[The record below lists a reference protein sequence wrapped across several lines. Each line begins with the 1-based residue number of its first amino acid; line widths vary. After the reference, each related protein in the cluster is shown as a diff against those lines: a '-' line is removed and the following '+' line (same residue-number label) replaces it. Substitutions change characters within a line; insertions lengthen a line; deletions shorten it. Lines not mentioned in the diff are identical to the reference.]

1 MRKFTLLF
9 ALLLSAIGTTAWA
22 QTVIHVTETGTNT
35 LDAATI
41 MDKATQGDLYV
52 SIMNHTTTSD
62 KYITSNGT
70 MAGTFDAQNGATTW
84 KVVPYGLDAFA
95 LQNYATGKYFGGTSR
110 PAVMVDNIEDAT
122 LYTPHDTE
130 AGVGNINPSYNSDQS
145 VRWKV
150 YPGNSPW
157 INTNGAN
164 ESTTVQWNTGTGN
177 WTCLF
182 TYEVTLSV
190 AYDVT
195 YKVEDIHGNVLF
207 TSAPVATPDG
217 TQITELPSEYKRTA
231 FYDYTTIDQ
240 TVSSTNTEFT
250 FVATEKANPYMHYSA
265 DFANATWYNFMIRGF
280 YMTHNVSGVNEIALS
295 ANSEPFAD
303 KSSWALIGNPYEGFS
318 VVNKEKGEGYY
329 LVWTTVV
336 DGPNKTATYGDDAKN
351 IQFKSIAE
359 DAEAANKKWMLE
371 QNNCSDRP
379 GGFVLR
385 MKDNT
390 NIYFHHNNDGG
401 DAGKFLRTCSVNEWG
416 SVHNDE
422 GSTIVPTTDED
433 ELIALFNELSNMT
446 FGNGVNQYGTD
457 GTITTDDATAT
468 VISVGGVIMNNISTA
483 YPDAYNALKTV
494 SEKVSLN
501 MPTAGFYRI
510 KGATS
515 NKYLAAGLATNNKF
529 NMTTDVDAST
539 IFYFDGAKLVN
550 YGTGLCNGMSAS
562 AWSWTTEANAST
574 VAFEDGNTNGGYGI
588 KSTSAYFYDN
598 GDNTSSADRGQSVN
612 MTSDNVRYRKWF
624 LEPVSSLPI
633 SLTAVADANYS
644 TLYMPVPVEVSGAE
658 VFTAQLVGEDLRA
671 VALAG
676 AIPANT
682 GVILKGATTEA
693 TANIVNAA
701 DAVETAL
708 TGSVGAI
715 APVAGSYVFSIVGD
729 KLGFYNFGG
738 DELKG
743 FKAYYVSASPVQG
756 FKLDFG
762 SATAIKQAETT
773 KAGQAIYDLSGR
785 RVEKAV
791 KGVYIVGG
799 KKVIK

>member
-1 MRKFTLLF
+1 M
-9 ALLLSAIGTTAWA
+9 LSAIGTTAWA

-41 MDKATQGDLYV
+41 MDKATNGDLYV

-62 KYITSNGT
+62 KYITSDGT

-130 AGVGNINPSYNSDQS
+130 AGVGNINPSYNSNQS

-207 TSAPVATPDG
+207 TSAPVATPEG
-217 TQITELPSEYKRTA
+217 TQITELPSEFKRTA
-231 FYDYTTIDQ
+231 FYDYSTIDQ
-240 TVSSTNTEFT
+240 TVSKTNTDFT

-280 YMTHNVSGVNEIALS
+280 YMTHNVSGVNEISLS
-295 ANSEPFAD
+295 ANSEPFNA

-468 VISVGGVIMNNISTA
+468 VISVGGVITNQISTA
-483 YPDAYNALKTV
+483 YPNAYNALKTV

-550 YGTGLCNGMSAS
+550 YSTGLCNGMSAS

-574 VAFEDGNTNGGYGI
+574 VTFEDGNTNGGYGI

-612 MTSDNVRYRKWF
+612 MTSDNDRYRKWF
-624 LEPVSSLPI
+624 LESVSSLPI

-658 VFTAQLVGEDLRA
+658 VYTAQLVGEDLRA
-671 VALAG
+671 VAVAG
-676 AIPANT
+676 AVPANT
-682 GVILKGATTEA
+682 GVILKGNTTEA

-708 TGSVGAI
+708 TGTVGAI
-715 APVAGSYVFSIVGD
+715 APVAGSYVFSIVGSD
-729 KLGFYNFGG
+729 LGFYNFGG

-756 FKLDFG
+756 YKLDFG
-762 SATAIKQAETT
+762 SATAIKQAETQ

>member
-1 MRKFTLLF
+1 MRKITLLFALF

-41 MDKATQGDLYV
+41 MDKATNGDLYV

-62 KYITSNGT
+62 KYITSDGT
-70 MAGTFDAQNGATTW
+70 MAGTFDTQNGATTW

-95 LQNYATGKYFGGTSR
+95 LQNYATKKYFGGTSR

-207 TSAPVATPDG
+207 TSAPVATPEG
-217 TQITELPSEYKRTA
+217 TQITELPSEFKRTA
-231 FYDYTTIDQ
+231 FYDYSTIDQ
-240 TVSSTNTEFT
+240 TVSKTNTDFT

-280 YMTHNVSGVNEIALS
+280 YMTHNVSGVNEISLS

-336 DGPNKTATYGDDAKN
+336 TGDNKTGDNKN
-351 IQFKSIAE
+351 IQFKSTAE
-359 DAEAANKKWMLE
+359 DAEAANKKWILE
-371 QNNCSDRP
+371 QNNCSKYP

-385 MKDNT
+385 MTDNT
-390 NIYFHHNNDGG
+390 NIYFHHNNNAG
-401 DAGKFLRTCSVNEWG
+401 DAGKFLRTCSVSEW
-416 SVHNDE
+416 SYVHNDE
-422 GSTIVPTTDED
+422 GSTIVPTTDKD

-468 VISVGGVIMNNISTA
+468 VIGVGSVIMNNISTA

-515 NKYLAAGLATNNKF
+515 NK
-529 NMTTDVDAST
+529 
-539 IFYFDGAKLVN
+539 
-550 YGTGLCNGMSAS
+550 
-562 AWSWTTEANAST
+562 
-574 VAFEDGNTNGGYGI
+574 
-588 KSTSAYFYDN
+588 
-598 GDNTSSADRGQSVN
+598 
-612 MTSDNVRYRKWF
+612 
-624 LEPVSSLPI
+624 
-633 SLTAVADANYS
+633 
-644 TLYMPVPVEVSGAE
+644 
-658 VFTAQLVGEDLRA
+658 
-671 VALAG
+671 
-676 AIPANT
+676 
-682 GVILKGATTEA
+682 
-693 TANIVNAA
+693 
-701 DAVETAL
+701 
-708 TGSVGAI
+708 
-715 APVAGSYVFSIVGD
+715 
-729 KLGFYNFGG
+729 
-738 DELKG
+738 
-743 FKAYYVSASPVQG
+743 
-756 FKLDFG
+756 
-762 SATAIKQAETT
+762 
-773 KAGQAIYDLSGR
+773 
-785 RVEKAV
+785 
-791 KGVYIVGG
+791 
-799 KKVIK
+799 